1 MLKFSTRWRASK
13 MTEADLQ
20 ELADRLRLYLMTK
33 GRVQVPYQVA
43 NLGAYKITRST
54 MGTMVSNQ
62 EARVFF

>member
-1 MLKFSTRWRASK
+1 